1 MKVSLRSAV
10 FGFIALAAGAVTANA
25 ATPALTELWRTHEG
39 FTGTPNMEIRGG
51 NAKHGKVYVT
61 DNTVIKTIDNGVV
74 ETVYTSDK
82 KLNKGLFVDDA
93 GNMLVN
99 RNWPTGASN
108 WNQFTLISA
117 DGSKVVELELTI
129 PDGSLFVG
137 NRSDVN
143 GRAVGDFFSEQ
154 GGICFLTA
162 NTGTMALPILI
173 KNGELQPIEYTSE
186 AIASKPSDTMS
197 TAVPAFSSMDE
208 MDEDMF
214 FNQYYFYSKA
224 DFSWVIRGFDADG
237 NAYTVPAPALDENN
251 CVTVDGQ
258 TMYPTG
264 NNGFDVVNLN
274 GKNYYFRR
282 YTAFDGNNHWGP
294 EFLVNDE
301 EGNVVAYTNI
311 YDPETGWGSYN
322 KPGSG
327 SGLYVEKISET
338 EAYVYNI
345 FASSEADKSFCAMY
359 KFSVGGE
366 QPELP
371 VLYAAGSFQGWDP
384 ANPVEFTSTPE
395 GYVMDIES
403 ESNVNFKLSTGKGDW
418 DTFNSQLLGVAG
430 GILEPNVLT
439 DLVAGL
445 DGDNTLPAGKYT
457 ITVSNDLK
465 TIIASGEEYFTA
477 PELYLRG
484 SFNGWGYDD
493 ASKFASDYTLNE
505 NGEVIYTLA
514 LDELEGEVKIADA
527 NWGISLGKAENDIEG
542 EGTYVLGR
550 QSGAGNINVAKMT
563 NVKLTLTY
571 PKSVSKDA
579 VLKVECDQFVAR
591 KAFAYNLHTELDETG
606 ATILKFKVSADA
618 PSATTYLMDAEG
630 NLVSQSTILSLTKG
644 SEHAVGIPAE
654 LPNGNYTWRVEV
666 TNNTEK
672 TGYAYRAPIDW
683 VDSDNTITGGVVSI
697 RDNKEASF
705 GYTVVGMGKAHGYVV
720 YDPEGNLLTET
731 PVHKGYEKLNASN
744 GSSTTRGDALKGYAV
759 FADWS
764 DKASGAWL
772 VDPLNIATEP
782 RNIFMVEGATQ
793 EADGTVIY
801 NGVETGSG
809 SSTVAFQGE
818 GEATKMFMFDE
829 DIYGNCLVRYDLG
842 DATSVMA
849 APTLIMEG
857 YKSKMLNTNI
867 EVEAVENGFFVS
879 QNRANSN
886 DAGVPA
892 LMYFDNDG
900 ELVWDAGNKGIF
912 ADAEDTN
919 TYISSGVAV
928 NRAGDRIAV
937 SGYGCVYLFD
947 LSFNAYD
954 EPEFS
959 NKVVIPTKLAYSA
972 NKYWAQLVFDAADN
986 LHIFDRNAGGYGV
999 LVPAGES
1006 VSSVEAPAELV
1017 IDNTVGVEDINIDA
1031 QAEVEYFNLQGIS
1044 VKAEN
1049 LTPGVYVRRQG
1060 GVATKVVVK

>member
-1 MKVSLRSAV
+1 MNISLRKAA
-10 FGFIALAAGAVTANA
+10 FGFFALTASAFMANA
-25 ATPALTELWRTHEG
+25 QTPTLTEMWRTHAG
-39 FTGTPNMEIRGG
+39 FGSAANNVRGG
-51 NAKHGKVYVT
+51 NAVNGKFYTVDVNYITTVENGKV
-61 DNTVIKTIDNGVV
+61 D
-74 ETVYTSDK
+74 TVYVSDK
-82 KLNKGLFVDDA
+82 AMNKGLFVDQA

-99 RNWPTGASN
+99 RNWPTGATN
-108 WNQFTLISA
+108 WNQYTLISA
-117 DGSKVVELELTI
+117 DGSTVKELTLEV

-137 NRSDVN
+137 NRADMC
-143 GRAVGDFFSEQ
+143 GRVVGDFFSEQ
-154 GGICFLTA
+154 GGICYLTA
-162 NTGTMALPILI
+162 NGAANALPILI
-173 KNGELQPIEYTSE
+173 KNGELVVPEYTSE
-186 AIASKPSDTMS
+186 AISETASNTMGS
-197 TAVPAFSSMDE
+197 AVPAFSSMDE
-208 MDEDMF
+208 MDEDMYF
-214 FNQYYFYSKA
+214 TQYYHNSTA
-224 DFSWVIRGFDADG
+224 IQSWNIRGFNEDG
-237 NAYTVPAPALDENN
+237 EAYTVPAPELNEDGA
-251 CVTVDGQ
+251 VVVDGIE
-258 TMYPTG
+258 MFPTSQ
-264 NNGFDVVNLN
+264 NGFDVVNLG
-274 GKNYYFRR
+274 GKNYYFRA
-282 YTAFDGNNHWGP
+282 YTAYKGQHWGP
-294 EFLVNDE
+294 DFLVNDE
-301 EGNVVAYTNI
+301 EGNVVAYTNM
-311 YDPETGWGSYN
+311 YDLEAGWGTYN
-322 KPGSG
+322 KTGNG
-327 SGLYVEKISET
+327 GGLYVEKISET
-338 EAYVYNI
+338 AANVYKL
-345 FASSEADKSFCAMY
+345 FANGTTDGVCVMY
-359 KFSVGGE
+359 KFSVAGE

-384 ANPVEFTSTPE
+384 ANPVEFTATPE
-395 GYVMDIES
+395 GYTLAVES
-403 ESNVNFKLSTGKGDW
+403 DSNVNFKLSTAKGDW
-418 DTFNSQLLGVAG
+418 DTFNSQLLGIAG

-439 DLVAGL
+439 DLVAGQ

-457 ITVSNDLK
+457 ITVSTDLK
-465 TIIASGEEYFTA
+465 TIIANGEEYFTA

-571 PKSVSKDA
+571 PKSVSKEA
-579 VLKVECDQFVAR
+579 TLKVECDQFVAR

-618 PSATTYLMDAEG
+618 PSAYIYLMDAEG
-630 NLVSQSTILSLTKG
+630 NLVSQSTILSLPKG

-654 LPNGNYTWRVEV
+654 LPNGNYTWGVEV
-666 TNNTEK
+666 TNNAEK

-697 RDNKEASF
+697 RDNKEAAF
-705 GYTVVGMGKAHGYVV
+705 GYTVVGMGKAHGYAV

-731 PVHKGYEKLNASN
+731 PVHKGYSKLNSGN

-842 DATSVMA
+842 DATSVME
-849 APTLIMEG
+849 APTLILEG
-857 YKSKMLNTNI
+857 YKGKMLNTNI

-886 DAGVPA
+886 DGGVPA

-900 ELVWDAGNKGIF
+900 AMVWDAGAKGIF
-912 ADAEDTN
+912 TDDPTN
-919 TYISSGVAV
+919 DNTGISSGVAV

-937 SGYGCVYLFD
+937 SGYGKIYLFD
-947 LSFNAYD
+947 LSYNEYD
-954 EPEFS
+954 EPELTNRVEFDT
-959 NKVVIPTKLAYSA
+959 KVLYSG
-972 NKYWAQLVFDAADN
+972 NRYWCQLTFDAADN
-986 LHIFDRNAGGYGV
+986 LHVFDRMGGGYAV
-999 LVPAGES
+999 IVPAGES
-1006 VSSVEAPAELV
+1006 TSTVKAPAELV

-1031 QAEVEYFNLQGIS
+1031 QSEVEYFNLQGIS

-1060 GVATKVVVK
+1060 GVATKVIIK